1 MSAGLKRRAF
11 LQGLAAVVPAWH
23 VAGAWAEARAYSR
36 VVPLSWELAETFLAL
51 GQVPIALPLPDWYRR
66 TIVEP
71 PLPEGVIDVGLL
83 YQPSFTLLQQLRPDL
98 LILTPGH
105 VGLKSMLE
113 RLAPTAT
120 FGGYMSAAQPY
131 PALQQETRQMAALL
145 ACAARGEALV
155 NDTEQLLNTVRQ
167 RLASQPDLLARPVL
181 VADAVD
187 EHHLRVYGAGS
198 LFDTVLSR
206 IGVSNAAH
214 PGDAAAARWVSNSAG
229 YALVPLQRIAAL
241 PEVSLLLVGPL
252 PPGVDTAL
260 RRSPVWQALPCVRER
275 RVALMPVIAP
285 YGGLVSLQRFA
296 RAVEAA
302 LYPMAHQEP
311 ASV

>member
-105 VGLKSMLE
+105 VGLKSMSSVW
-113 RLAPTAT
+113 RRRPPLAAT
-120 FGGYMSAAQPY
+120 
-131 PALQQETRQMAALL
+131 
-145 ACAARGEALV
+145 
-155 NDTEQLLNTVRQ
+155 
-167 RLASQPDLLARPVL
+167 
-181 VADAVD
+181 
-187 EHHLRVYGAGS
+187 
-198 LFDTVLSR
+198 
-206 IGVSNAAH
+206 
-214 PGDAAAARWVSNSAG
+214 
-229 YALVPLQRIAAL
+229 
-241 PEVSLLLVGPL
+241 
-252 PPGVDTAL
+252 
-260 RRSPVWQALPCVRER
+260 
-275 RVALMPVIAP
+275 
-285 YGGLVSLQRFA
+285 
-296 RAVEAA
+296 
-302 LYPMAHQEP
+302 
-311 ASV
+311 